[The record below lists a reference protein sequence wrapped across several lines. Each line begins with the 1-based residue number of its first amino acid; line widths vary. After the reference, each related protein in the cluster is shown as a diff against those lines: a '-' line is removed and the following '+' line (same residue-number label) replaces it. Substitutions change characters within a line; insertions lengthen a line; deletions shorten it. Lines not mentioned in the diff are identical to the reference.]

1 MFRYGIINH
10 MIEYLKTL
18 NENQYKAVTTESQ
31 YVRIVAGAGSGKTR
45 VLTFRIAYLVEQ
57 FGVRPWN
64 ILAITFTNKVAKE
77 MKERTLKLLD
87 VPSNQINISTF
98 HSFCARFLRRQ
109 INLIGYPSNYSI
121 LDSDDQEKIIKDI
134 GVELGYKRS
143 DKIISNALNYIAD
156 KKCAGIYP
164 GDIVIK
170 GFNFPL
176 EKKCLEIYKLYEA
189 RKAKLYALDFDDLLL
204 KTIQILEEFPDVRRS
219 TAEENKHILID
230 EFQDTNDIQF
240 RLLKLIMTGETNLY
254 VVGDPD
260 QTIYTWR
267 GANQDI
273 IMKLNVNFPN
283 VETIVLDVNYRST
296 KKILGVA
303 NKLIAHNSNR
313 IKKNLVT
320 NNGEGCDVIT
330 NKSFTTKDEARW
342 VADQIAKLKSTVTDF
357 KYSDVAVLYRS
368 NFISGELE
376 TTLTQRRIPNII
388 YGGQRFYLRAEVK
401 DVLAYFKLINNPDD
415 DLSFLRIINIP
426 RRAIGQ
432 VTIDHINEATA
443 IEKVSIY
450 EYFKNIGLYN
460 DNYLTFKTVT
470 AVTTLI
476 TLIDEARGKIAE
488 GEEATVAILQDFITA
503 IDYNSYL
510 STLEDGEDR
519 KDNVK
524 ALYNDLNNYL
534 KEDESYSLDSYLQN
548 VSLFSAQ
555 DEMKDEPKVKLLTVH
570 TAKGL
575 EFRYVFVVYLNES
588 VFPSRRTVEDKG
600 ISGLEEERRLCYV
613 AFTRAKEKL
622 FISCNSGYSFV
633 SESNGIPSRF
643 FKEAEL
649 KFSGYD
655 KEYMNPNFGVN
666 NIATVEKSKPT
677 DFFKILKDNN
687 NITWA
692 VGDEV
697 NHKTFG
703 KGIVKEIKS
712 DILIIDFTSQGVK
725 KIIGTHPSLSKI

>member
-1 MFRYGIINH
+1 

-45 VLTFRIAYLVEQ
+45 VLTYRIAYLVEQ

-342 VADQIAKLKSTVTDF
+342 VADQIAKLKST
-357 KYSDVAVLYRS
+357 
-368 NFISGELE
+368 
-376 TTLTQRRIPNII
+376 
-388 YGGQRFYLRAEVK
+388 
-401 DVLAYFKLINNPDD
+401 
-415 DLSFLRIINIP
+415 
-426 RRAIGQ
+426 
-432 VTIDHINEATA
+432 
-443 IEKVSIY
+443 
-450 EYFKNIGLYN
+450 
-460 DNYLTFKTVT
+460 
-470 AVTTLI
+470 
-476 TLIDEARGKIAE
+476 
-488 GEEATVAILQDFITA
+488 
-503 IDYNSYL
+503 
-510 STLEDGEDR
+510 
-519 KDNVK
+519 
-524 ALYNDLNNYL
+524 
-534 KEDESYSLDSYLQN
+534 
-548 VSLFSAQ
+548 
-555 DEMKDEPKVKLLTVH
+555 
-570 TAKGL
+570 
-575 EFRYVFVVYLNES
+575 
-588 VFPSRRTVEDKG
+588 
-600 ISGLEEERRLCYV
+600 
-613 AFTRAKEKL
+613 
-622 FISCNSGYSFV
+622 
-633 SESNGIPSRF
+633 
-643 FKEAEL
+643 
-649 KFSGYD
+649 
-655 KEYMNPNFGVN
+655 
-666 NIATVEKSKPT
+666 
-677 DFFKILKDNN
+677 
-687 NITWA
+687 
-692 VGDEV
+692 
-697 NHKTFG
+697 
-703 KGIVKEIKS
+703 
-712 DILIIDFTSQGVK
+712 
-725 KIIGTHPSLSKI
+725 